1 MCSSVIRK
9 SWGVVSKVRR
19 LPATTDSPGIA
30 RGLVRSELADCDEE
44 TVAAAELMISEL
56 VTNAVVHGSSPIDV
70 ELRRE
75 TGVVRASV
83 TDGSPEVPVPAQSQH
98 VDRRGR
104 GLLIV
109 RALADDWGVVQYEA
123 GKSVWFT
130 VPCRQARRPSPDG

>member
-1 MCSSVIRK
+1 MLVCQPEELRSGEKGQTSS
-9 SWGVVSKVRR
+9 
-19 LPATTDSPGIA
+19 ATTDSPGLA
-30 RGLVRSELADCDEE
+30 RDLVRSELAHCDEE

-56 VTNAVVHGSSPIDV
+56 VTNAVVHGSGPIEA

-75 TGVVRASV
+75 TGTVWAAV
-83 TDGSPEVPVPAQSQH
+83 TDGSPKIPVPTVSQH

-109 RALADDWGVVQYEA
+109 RALAGDWGVVEYEA